1 LVFHNIDYLEI
12 TFRILTK
19 NYMHLAKQ
27 LVPIGDQIGM
37 TQVELAEMLRRK
49 TRRFSEEEIRIKFGK
64 K

>member
-1 LVFHNIDYLEI
+1 
-12 TFRILTK
+12 
-19 NYMHLAKQ
+19 MHLAKQ